1 MSGRRFRG
9 TFLAAALG
17 LGALLVSATGA
28 GASGER
34 VLKVKDRCE
43 PVSFNAALF
52 PGACVGD
59 GMITFSAFITQL
71 MNHQEA
77 FAWSFRPARLTLGAG
92 RNLRADNVG
101 GEFHSVTRVAEFG
114 GGFVPELNELSG
126 NPIPA
131 PECFGPPSATNLLL
145 PAGASGVFTSGVIGA
160 LLPGENRLLCCIHPW
175 MRSTVDVRGGD
186 D

>member
-1 MSGRRFRG
+1 MAGRPLRRRF
-9 TFLAAALG
+9 LVAAVA
-17 LGALLVSATGA
+17 LGALFGSVTGA

-34 VLKVKDRCE
+34 FLKVKDQCE
-43 PVSFNAALF
+43 PVSFNAVLG

-71 MNHQEA
+71 INHQEA
-77 FAWSFRPARLTLGAG
+77 FAWSFKPERTTLSGG

-101 GEFHSVTRVAEFG
+101 GEFHTVTRVAEFG
-114 GGFVPELNELSG
+114 GGFVDELNELSG

-131 PECFGPPSATNLLL
+131 PECFGPPSATNLFL
-145 PAGASGVFTSGVIGA
+145 PAGASGVFTSGVMGA
-160 LLPGENRLLCCIHPW
+160 LLPGENKLMCCIHPW
-175 MRSTVDVRGGD
+175 MRSTVDVRGD